1 MLFSNQWT
9 EAQSLCHVVVTL
21 LLFGSCLNPHRI
33 AELLHAGRP
42 VPASHEANL
51 IMKAKCSRFT
61 SHAGGDHESKAT
73 SLAKGFGLLRQ
84 TSLDATQFPREA
96 HSRNQA
102 TRSGILLS
110 GSRSRRPV
118 QVNHTAKVVVIQ
130 KLESFFSRSQECL
143 SEHRKCTTASCHL
156 YKQDATVTLKSQTLV
171 DLRVEKSRALC
182 MRWDRRPGSP
192 CVKRGHSGMRAT

>member
-61 SHAGGDHESKAT
+61 SHAGGTTKVRR
-73 SLAKGFGLLRQ
+73 LR
-84 TSLDATQFPREA
+84 L
-96 HSRNQA
+96 
-102 TRSGILLS
+102 
-110 GSRSRRPV
+110 RR
-118 QVNHTAKVVVIQ
+118 
-130 KLESFFSRSQECL
+130 
-143 SEHRKCTTASCHL
+143 
-156 YKQDATVTLKSQTLV
+156 DLV
-171 DLRVEKSRALC
+171 C
-182 MRWDRRPGSP
+182 
-192 CVKRGHSGMRAT
+192 CVKQVSTPRSFLEKPTAGIKLQEAESCFPVRGLEDLSKSITLQR